1 MATKKEKKQISVKKD
16 GWFEGKGELV
26 IDVYQ
31 TKENIMIQAPLA
43 GVSTKDLE
51 IALDGDILTIK
62 GNRESPVEISE
73 KDYLLHECYWGPFS
87 KEIILP
93 QSIEKKGIKATVDN
107 GILSI
112 QLPKTGSE
120 DGKIEVEEV

>member
-1 MATKKEKKQISVKKD
+1 MVKEKKQISVKKD

-31 TKENIMIQAPLA
+31 TKDNIMVQAPLA
-43 GVSTKDLE
+43 GVSAKDLE

-62 GNRESPVEISE
+62 GNRESPVEINE

-112 QLPKTGSE
+112 QLPKTGGE